1 MNDLVNLDL
10 SPGAWIKYGLGHSI
24 NIFTLVLNRKMGLD
38 TMVCLRLEGWTKD
51 FGYKSVLCI

>member
-1 MNDLVNLDL
+1 
-10 SPGAWIKYGLGHSI
+10 
-24 NIFTLVLNRKMGLD
+24 LD